1 MLTTFQNFFEKG
13 LTTPVLYGIIYTE
26 VKERTV
32 FLMNAMLINL
42 IARYNS
48 IAFTHNYIMGFAYKG
63 NIYAAKTVG
72 LSFGIKLDRAS
83 SKNGGGYSIRF
94 NPSVEEKKAMIK
106 SGMVELICSQEYFD
120 NMHANSKYNKGE
132 IFEKIITERAGQV
145 WVKDNVPFYAG
156 ADLTVNE
163 IAYSIKFE
171 KATIC
176 TETTLIKQGV

>member
-1 MLTTFQNFFEKG
+1 MTTN
-13 LTTPVLYGIIYTE
+13 
-26 VKERTV
+26 
-32 FLMNAMLINL
+32 LINL

-48 IAFTHNYIMGFAYKG
+48 IAFTHNYVMGFTYEG
-63 NIYAAKTVG
+63 NVYAINAVG
-72 LSFGIKLDRAS
+72 LTFGIRLDRAS
-83 SKNGGGYSIRF
+83 SKNGGGYSLRF
-94 NPSVEEKKAMIK
+94 KPSVEEKEAMIK

-132 IFEKIITERAGQV
+132 IF
-145 WVKDNVPFYAG
+145 DAG
-156 ADLTVNE
+156 ADLTVNG

>member
-1 MLTTFQNFFEKG
+1 MTTN
-13 LTTPVLYGIIYTE
+13 
-26 VKERTV
+26 
-32 FLMNAMLINL
+32 LINL

-48 IAFTHNYIMGFAYKG
+48 IAFTHNYVMGFTYEG
-63 NIYAAKTVG
+63 NIYAINAVG
-72 LSFGIKLDRAS
+72 LTFGIRLDRAS
-83 SKNGGGYSIRF
+83 SKNGGGYSLRF
-94 NPSVEEKKAMIK
+94 KPSVEEKEAMIK

-156 ADLTVNE
+156 ADLTVNG

>member
-1 MLTTFQNFFEKG
+1 M
-13 LTTPVLYGIIYTE
+13 TTPVLYGIIYTE

-83 SKNGGGYSIRF
+83 SKNGGGYCLRYQ
-94 NPSVEEKKAMIK
+94 PTKAEKEALVE
-106 SGMVELICSQEYFD
+106 SGQAELICSKEWFD
-120 NMHANSKYNKGE
+120 GFHACSSYNKGE
-132 IFEKIITERAGQV
+132 DFERIITERAGQE
-145 WVKDNVPFYAG
+145 WEKDNVPFFKG
-156 ADLTVNE
+156 ADLTTE
-163 IAYSIKFE
+163 EASYSIKFE